1 MVASATLS
9 QRSQSRVSR
18 GCRPRLGGSASLKM
32 TTPHDSQVPSPPAA
46 YVPTIKWGPCPSG
59 QGGSDCGS
67 LELPLDPTGP
77 GKATVTSFVRRFYD
91 KVPTESAVFMLAGGP
106 GDTANSF
113 EGAASY
119 FVANDKAV
127 TVYLVDQ
134 RGTGL
139 SSPVNCR
146 NPPLYNFDPTNA
158 TVRVCTCT
166 SLPALGVHQHSSLF
180 FSPLPP
186 SGHRCH
192 TYRSHHSKKNL
203 VSEGNAHQIS

>member
-1 MVASATLS
+1 LS
-9 QRSQSRVSR
+9 QRSESRVSR
-18 GCRPRLGGSASLKM
+18 GCRPRLGGAASLKM
-32 TTPHDSQVPSPPAA
+32 TTLHDSQMPSPPAVS
-46 YVPTIKWGPCPSG
+46 VPTIKWGPCPSG

-91 KVPTESAVFMLAGGP
+91 TVPTESAVFMFAGGP

-119 FVANDKAV
+119 FVANDKTV

-158 TVRVCTCT
+158 TVRAQHP
-166 SLPALGVHQHSSLF
+166 SLLY
-180 FSPLPP
+180 SPLPP

-203 VSEGNAHQIS
+203 VSEGNAHQIT